1 MNGAD
6 ILVRS
11 LEDLQVKWVF
21 GYPGAAILPVFHS
34 LGGSSI
40 GVMTSSNEQCCAFS
54 AAGVS
59 RAGDLVGVAVV
70 TSGPAI
76 TNTLTAVA
84 DSNADSIP
92 LLVFAGQVPSGKL
105 GTDEFQH
112 IDVSRV
118 FARAAKKVILVSET
132 HKIEEIVKDAYY
144 FAKSGKPGP
153 VVIDFPMDVQ
163 VGPSEYAGLDPEIF
177 RQKYEDER
185 HLSTNQCKKF
195 YDMLAESKRPLLY
208 IGGGL
213 NNQAASD
220 RIREFNRLF
229 NIPSINSL
237 MGKGILDESLDTSL
251 GMLGM
256 YGTPYANKAIQETDL
271 FVGMGVRWD
280 DRVAQKVGEA
290 GLEADIAYIDINP
303 EKVQEVRVSRR
314 PKFSFIGDA
323 GTALKDLL
331 AYACRNPVLVE
342 ISDWQHRVKT
352 LKKEMALG
360 YSRETSAIQQAAVM
374 DILSELLPEDLRI
387 TTGVGNHQ
395 MLAAQYLKI
404 RKPKSFLT
412 SGGFGTMGFALPCAI
427 GAHLADPT
435 TNVLAIDGDGSLR
448 MNMGELHT
456 IGTRCLPI
464 KVLLLNNHSSGMVRN
479 IQTSRYGGRTI
490 ATEESCQQVRFSN
503 IARECGFQTALKVEQ
518 KSDLQSALETLLS
531 TEGPAFLEVV
541 TDIAEQVFPI
551 IAPGKGYKDM
561 DLGPFIKDASNGATP
576 EQA

>member
-6 ILVRS
+6 ILVKS
-11 LEDLQVKWVF
+11 LEDLQVKWVS

-34 LGGSSI
+34 LGASSI
-40 GVMTSSNEQCCAFS
+40 EVMVSSNEQSCAFC

-59 RAGDLVGVAVV
+59 RAGDQVGVAVV

-132 HKIEEIVKDAYY
+132 CKIEEIVKDAYY
-144 FAKSGKPGP
+144 FARSGKPGP
-153 VVIDFPMDVQ
+153 VVIDLPMDAQ
-163 VGPSEYAGLDPEIF
+163 LSPGEYAGLAPEIF

-185 HLSTNQCKKF
+185 HLGDEQCKMF
-195 YDMLAESKRPLLY
+195 YAMLAESKRPLLY

-280 DRVAQKVGEA
+280 DRVAQKVGES

-314 PKFSFIGDA
+314 PRFSFIGDA
-323 GTALKDLL
+323 GTALRDLL
-331 AYACRNPVLVE
+331 AYARKNPVRLE
-342 ISDWQHRVKT
+342 ISAWQQRVQT
-352 LKKEMALG
+352 LKKQITLG
-360 YSRETSAIQQAAVM
+360 YNRETSVIQQAGVI
-374 DILSELLPEDLRI
+374 DLLSELLPEDMRI

-395 MLAAQYLKI
+395 MLAAQYFKI
-404 RKPKSFLT
+404 KKPKSFLT

-427 GAHLADPT
+427 GAHFADPST
-435 TNVLAIDGDGSLR
+435 RVLAIDGDGSLR

-456 IGTRCLPI
+456 IGTRGLPI
-464 KVLLLNNHSSGMVRN
+464 KVLLLNNRSSGMVRN
-479 IQTSRYGGRTI
+479 IQSSRYGGRI
-490 ATEESCQQVRFSN
+490 VATEESSREVSFAN
-503 IARECGFQTALKVEQ
+503 IARECGFQTALKVEHY
-518 KSDLQSALETLLS
+518 SDLRPALETLLS
-531 TEGPAFLEVV
+531 SEGPAFLEVV
-541 TDIAEQVFPI
+541 TDITEEVFPK
-551 IAPGKGYKDM
+551 IAPGDGYKDM
-561 DLGPFIKDASNGATP
+561 DLGPFIKDTGSAVNREKP
-576 EQA
+576 

>member
-6 ILVRS
+6 VMVKS
-11 LEDLQVKWVF
+11 LADLQVSQIF
-21 GYPGAAILPVFHS
+21 GYPGAAILPVFHALAQS
-34 LGGSSI
+34 PI
-40 GVMTSSNEQCCAFS
+40 TVMVHANEQSCAFG

-59 RAGDLVGVAVV
+59 RASDGVGVAIV

-92 LLVFAGQVPSGKL
+92 LVVFAGQVPSGKM

-118 FARAAKKVILVSET
+118 FNRAAKKVILATEASR
-132 HKIEEIVKDAYY
+132 IEEIVKDAYF

-163 VGPSEYAGLDPEIF
+163 VSEGEYAGIDPEVF
-177 RQKYEDER
+177 RRKYEDER
-185 HLSTNQCKKF
+185 HLGANQCRLF
-195 YDMLAESKRPLLY
+195 YHLLEESKRPLLY

-213 NNQAASD
+213 NNQPASD

-256 YGTPYANKAIQETDL
+256 YGTPYANQAIQETDL
-271 FVGMGVRWD
+271 FVAMGVRWD

-303 EKVQEVRVSRR
+303 EKVQEVRVTRH
-314 PKFSFIGDA
+314 PKFTFIGDA
-323 GTALKDLL
+323 ATALDDVLS
-331 AYACRNPVLVE
+331 YVRRNPVQLDIGSWQERV
-342 ISDWQHRVKT
+342 SD
-352 LKKEMALG
+352 LK
-360 YSRETSAIQQAAVM
+360 RELSLSYNCESPVIQQAEVM
-374 DILSELLPEDLRI
+374 KILSTLLPEDIRI

-395 MLAAQYLKI
+395 MLASQYLKI
-404 RKPKSFLT
+404 KKPRSFIT
-412 SGGFGTMGFALPCAI
+412 SGGFGTMGFSLPCAV
-427 GAHLADPT
+427 GVHFADPT
-435 TNVLAIDGDGSLR
+435 ARVLSIDGDGSLR

-456 IGTRCLPI
+456 VGARRLPI
-464 KVLLLNNHSSGMVRN
+464 KVLLLNNHSKGMVRN
-479 IQTSRYGGRTI
+479 IQTARYDGRII
-490 ATEESCQQVRFSN
+490 ATEEACQTVSFAR
-503 IARECGFQTALKVEQ
+503 IARECGFQTADRVENR
-518 KSDLQSALETLLS
+518 SDVEPALETLL
-531 TEGPAFLEVV
+531 TCQGPAFLEIV
-541 TDIAEQVFPI
+541 TDIEEAVYPV
-551 IAPGKGYKDM
+551 IAPGKGYREM
-561 DLGPFIKDASNGATP
+561 DLGPYIRNL
-576 EQA
+576 QRR